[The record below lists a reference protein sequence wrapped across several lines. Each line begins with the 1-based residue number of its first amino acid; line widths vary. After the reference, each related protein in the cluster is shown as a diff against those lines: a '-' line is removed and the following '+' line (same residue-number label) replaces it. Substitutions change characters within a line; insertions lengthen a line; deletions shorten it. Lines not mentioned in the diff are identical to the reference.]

1 MPAWAADDKDASDDD
16 DDDDAEPS
24 ELEKRLSSALGVPK
38 KKVHGTMPL
47 AKWLACFEAYALAAA
62 ATEQWEF
69 AASYAHKATCLQI
82 ARDRA
87 LDRPALVAVCYDEVV
102 RKRLAD
108 RTQKNAPDSN
118 PNKNTHLVDEY
129 LLKQAVKLYAER
141 GGAANQGGKA
151 SYGSKGKDKGKDKGK
166 GGGSNWSNDSWS
178 SSSWNGKGNWTKPET
193 SHGEKRTLPWE
204 REHYAKKQKGGK
216 GGEFSI
222 DTYIMY
228 LLISIYVDIYIYIYI

>member
-1 MPAWAADDKDASDDD
+1 MASALHKANLKGLEADLWPRASAVDSLATEARRLKDKGVLHPFVYADIRKFMPAWAADDKDASD

-87 LDRPALVAVCYDEVV
+87 LGRPALVAVCYDEVV

-108 RTQKNAPDSN
+108 RTQKNSPDSN
-118 PNKNTHLVDEY
+118 PNKVHPPRRRVP
-129 LLKQAVKLYAER
+129 A
-141 GGAANQGGKA
+141 
-151 SYGSKGKDKGKDKGK
+151 
-166 GGGSNWSNDSWS
+166 
-178 SSSWNGKGNWTKPET
+178 ET
-193 SHGEKRTLPWE
+193 SCEAVRRARRCGEP
-204 REHYAKKQKGGK
+204 REKN
-216 GGEFSI
+216 
-222 DTYIMY
+222 Y
-228 LLISIYVDIYIYIYI
+228 LWQQGQRQAQRQGQRRRLQLEQRQLE